1 MKYSTKRNTHSWIL
15 GTEPTSSNHAATK
28 NYVDSKPTTF
38 LGLTDTPSSFTASKL
53 LAVNSGGN
61 AVEFIDTP
69 STVSANPST
78 GGAELATI
86 SIDGVNYNLPHKTN
100 ALTGGDILLF
110 HADVAGA
117 SVGGIKQYD
126 IYTTF
131 KYWTGTGAT
140 ATQSS
145 TAKNSIFK
153 GHNFITETPQ
163 SNTNGTYVSSLTVP
177 KDTPTELEI
186 IIHGWKCGGGS
197 SGVSRLTVTRN
208 GVDIYKREKG
218 APAADCGLYSVSFIY
233 YDFKEGDVLTF
244 QTDENNS
251 VGTRDF
257 EQTDYT
263 TPWAKASGSIT
274 IKALNSVGKS
284 LIQKESYGQTL
295 ETIAGV
301 CDGRTIKAE
310 SGIYT
315 LQNVTSSQEIGWNKG
330 LNVTGSSI

>member
-1 MKYSTKRNTHSWIL
+1 MRFFSGINYCAIAVNSSNTEAITFRHDTANVGIGNTAPSEKLDVTGNIKTSGTLIL
-15 GTEPTSSNHAATK
+15 GSGPTSSNHAATK

-117 SVGGIKQYD
+117 SVGGTLSNMN

-140 ATQSS
+140 PTQSS

-153 GHNFITETPQ
+153 GYNFITETPQ

-208 GVDIYKREKG
+208 GVDIYKEKEV
-218 APAADCGLYSVSFIY
+218 PVCIVVFIVSFIY

-251 VGTRDF
+251 
-257 EQTDYT
+257 
-263 TPWAKASGSIT
+263 
-274 IKALNSVGKS
+274 NSK
-284 LIQKESYGQTL
+284 
-295 ETIAGV
+295 
-301 CDGRTIKAE
+301 RF
-310 SGIYT
+310 
-315 LQNVTSSQEIGWNKG
+315 
-330 LNVTGSSI
+330 